1 MPMDENNTK
10 ERKLSYKAKMAITSI
25 ALYVLSPFI
34 VLIFLT
40 YLSNYYFLIL
50 LLMTAAYIV
59 AIVYTVIAIFT
70 KTSKDDHLGRILTII
85 AALTPFIELSVC
97 ILGAIS
103 IIRLM

>member
-25 ALYVLSPFI
+25 ALYILSPFI
-34 VLIFLT
+34 VWTFLK

-50 LLMTAAYIV
+50 LLMTVAYIV
-59 AIVYTVIAIFT
+59 AIVYTVIAIFN

-85 AALTPFIELSVC
+85 AALTPFIELVVC
-97 ILGAIS
+97 ILGGIS
-103 IIRLM
+103 VIRLM

>member
-1 MPMDENNTK
+1 MSADENNTK

-34 VLIFLT
+34 VWTFLT

-50 LLMTAAYIV
+50 LLMTVAYIV
-59 AIVYTVIAIFT
+59 AIVYTVIAIFN

-85 AALTPFIELSVC
+85 AALTPFIELIVC
-97 ILGAIS
+97 ILAGIS

>member
-1 MPMDENNTK
+1 MPTDENNTK

-25 ALYVLSPFI
+25 VLYLLSPFI
-34 VLIFLT
+34 VWIFLT

-85 AALTPFIELSVC
+85 AALTPFIELIVC
-97 ILGAIS
+97 ILVGIS